1 MFYAMSE
8 KDRVKWFSSKRDR
21 DEYVYRNRGR
31 EVLTSKLARRYM
43 IIDLANAGFD
53 GASFADDSMDMLRVA
68 YSRHVR

>member
-21 DEYVYRNRGR
+21 DEYVFRNHGR
-31 EVLTSKLARRYM
+31 EALTSKLARKYM
-43 IIDLANAGFD
+43 VLDLSSNGFN
-53 GASFADDSMDMLRVA
+53 GASFADDMSVLRAA